1 MRAKGIGYD
10 TGFERDGQFNRP
22 FDPDLVR
29 RELVIIHDEL
39 HCTAVRLIGTDLDRI
54 EFAAREA
61 AALGLEVWFSPFPW
75 DRRPGRSSTSSP
87 TALRGRSGFARRAP
101 RSCSSPGPS

>member
-10 TGFERDGQFNRP
+10 IGFERDGQFNRP

-29 RELVIIHDEL
+29 RELAIIHDEL

-61 AALGLEVWFSPFPW
+61 AALELEVWFSPFP
-75 DRRPGRSSTSSP
+75 
-87 TALRGRSGFARRAP
+87 
-101 RSCSSPGPS
+101 